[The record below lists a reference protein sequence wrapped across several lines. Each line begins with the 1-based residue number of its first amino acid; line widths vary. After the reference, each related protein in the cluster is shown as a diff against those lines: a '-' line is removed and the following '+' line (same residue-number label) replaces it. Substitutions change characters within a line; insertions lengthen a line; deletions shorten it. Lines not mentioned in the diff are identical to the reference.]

1 VGREVY
7 PNAPLRLVAA
17 EFRFPYAPKL
27 ASTEVLEELTTTLRP
42 TFPLPTPTAMQVV
55 MTTTIG
61 GTSQST
67 GPVNRFLTK
76 DRTAS
81 VTVSPTNI
89 VIETTEY
96 HEYEKFRPL
105 LAICLAALGSVRG
118 AIVGL
123 ERVGLRYVNE
133 VRVPNLSGAPDW
145 TKYFASNLVAPL
157 HLVQDRSV
165 GVMQAVVQTD
175 PIDGM
180 VTVFR
185 FGALRGQVV
194 APGGPLRVAA
204 SPTDS
209 PFFMLDIDN
218 SWSSG
223 ESFDAF
229 SVETALNIC
238 DRLHD
243 PIDALFEA
251 VISNELRKIFRRPV

>member
-1 VGREVY
+1 
-7 PNAPLRLVAA
+7 
-17 EFRFPYAPKL
+17 
-27 ASTEVLEELTTTLRP
+27 
-42 TFPLPTPTAMQVV
+42 MQVV
-55 MTTTIG
+55 MTTTMG

-67 GPVNRFLTK
+67 GAVNRFLSK
-76 DRTAS
+76 DRTAA

-96 HEYEKFRPL
+96 REYEKFRPL
-105 LAICLAALGSVRG
+105 LETCLSALGSVRG

-133 VRVPNLSGAPDW
+133 IRVPNLGDASEW
-145 TKYFASNLVAPL
+145 TKYFAPNLVAPL
-157 HLVQDRSV
+157 NLIPDRSV

-180 VTVFR
+180 ITVFR

-204 SPTDS
+204 VPADS
-209 PFFMLDIDN
+209 SFFMLDIDN

-223 ESFDAF
+223 ESFDAY
-229 SVETALNIC
+229 SVEGALEMC
-238 DRLHD
+238 DRLHA

-251 VISNELRKIFRRPV
+251 VISPELRKVFRRAA